1 MSDNLI
7 LVGFMGTGKSA
18 IGRRLA
24 GILKKPF
31 YDADL
36 EMEKVTGMSLMRLCQ
51 KYGKIRFQSEEKL
64 VLRKLLQKDNSV
76 IVAGG
81 TFVVDE
87 EWLQVLRQS
96 GKIIC
101 LTARNEVI
109 RERVLRRNNR
119 PFLRKEC
126 INEDIAQQIPD
137 REMMLCQADFV
148 VDTSDKSLEE
158 VFESLDEVMGELEND
173 GVSLEDSFRLYN
185 QGMELLK
192 VCNDKIDKVEKQ
204 IKILDED
211 GEEHEF

>member
-1 MSDNLI
+1 MSDNII

-24 GILKKPF
+24 GILKRPF

-64 VLRKLLQKDNSV
+64 VLNKLLQKEQAV
-76 IVAGG
+76 IAAGG

-87 EWLQVLRQS
+87 EWLSLLRQS

-126 INEDIAQQIPD
+126 INEDIARQIPD

-158 VFESLDEVMGELEND
+158 VVDLILNYCEREVD
-173 GVSLEDSFRLYN
+173 G
-185 QGMELLK
+185 
-192 VCNDKIDKVEKQ
+192 
-204 IKILDED
+204 IL
-211 GEEHEF
+211 